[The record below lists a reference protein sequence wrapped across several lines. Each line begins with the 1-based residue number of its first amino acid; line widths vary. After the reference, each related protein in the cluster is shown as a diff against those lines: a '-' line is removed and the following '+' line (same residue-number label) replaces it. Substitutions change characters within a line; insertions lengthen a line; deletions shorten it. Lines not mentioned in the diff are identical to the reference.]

1 MYMFSPDQVQ
11 TWEETAA
18 LEPGA
23 RRIYLDRYLGSAS
36 LSFSAVDRS
45 ERPSVDAGRLRTPA
59 RIFGT
64 PEDASCLEGIEDG
77 PVHILPPRIF
87 TVDRARIVGNSALLS
102 GEGALYLPD
111 DASRLTRA
119 EFVAANAHGHQGFL
133 IDDGPENLSISFAQR
148 ERPRDYPLDAVF
160 LHSLEPGNFGSFM
173 FRQLPQML
181 ALREA
186 DLPFDCYIS
195 SERTSFVLEAIEL
208 LDLPR
213 RPVFS
218 GPEVSGDRFRSI
230 TVFRIDDAEGFV
242 GPGTRSQLK
251 RLVAEVVSEHP
262 VTDPDPAVYV
272 SRALSTLR
280 FPGYRV
286 MTNELEIEA
295 LVRSRGLRVLYPETL
310 SLRDQIRH
318 FYGAGRLMGP
328 SGSGMFNLLFSRA
341 VKRVVDIETYHGT
354 VRQHAKLYSAC
365 GAEYAFFFSPF
376 CPGDDQAPMYRSS
389 ICPPHLAA
397 EALDWLLS

>member
-1 MYMFSPDQVQ
+1 M
-11 TWEETAA
+11 
-18 LEPGA
+18 
-23 RRIYLDRYLGSAS
+23 
-36 LSFSAVDRS
+36 
-45 ERPSVDAGRLRTPA
+45 
-59 RIFGT
+59 
-64 PEDASCLEGIEDG
+64 
-77 PVHILPPRIF
+77 HILPPRIF

-310 SLRDQIRH
+310 SLRDQIRQDV
-318 FYGAGRLMGP
+318 YKRQAAAPPRGRAGR
-328 SGSGMFNLLFSRA
+328 SR
-341 VKRVVDIETYHGT
+341 
-354 VRQHAKLYSAC
+354 
-365 GAEYAFFFSPF
+365 
-376 CPGDDQAPMYRSS
+376 
-389 ICPPHLAA
+389 PPCAG
-397 EALDWLLS
+397 